1 MMSLELIFEKLE
13 SIESLLK
20 EQTID
25 KKKVLNFKEVLY
37 LLGIGKNTLY
47 ELIRKNRIPAYR
59 PAGGKLFFIKKELQY
74 WIMAHKS
81 TNLYTVEKMDKD
93 SEMKPDQE

>member
-1 MMSLELIFEKLE
+1 MSFELIIEKLE
-13 SIESLLK
+13 SIEGLLK

-47 ELIRKNRIPAYR
+47 EMIRKNRIPAYR

-74 WIMAHKS
+74 WIMAHKAV
-81 TNLYTVEKMDKD
+81 NLCTVERLDKD
-93 SEMKPDQE
+93 PEMKPDQE